1 MNEYA
6 SIPTS
11 KLQKMWEKERGRLAA
26 MRDAVVADYDELLAM
41 RSELDRR
48 RDEPKPSAQV
58 NFADEY
64 LTD

>member
-11 KLQKMWEKERGRLAA
+11 KLQKMWEKERERLAA
-26 MRDAVVADYDELLAM
+26 MRDAVVADYDSLLAM
-41 RSELDRR
+41 RRELDRR
-48 RDEPKPSAQV
+48 KDDPFPTAEV